1 MSGFVGLP
9 KLSVYTLNI
18 LLLHFKVSAFSIS
31 CCHWLKNGKEGRN
44 WYWYWK
50 WLLQQIIWK
59 RAEEKTYSCG
69 GIRVTSVQCVP
80 VQAQYGS
87 LAKTHSPQLLW
98 KLQFA
103 TGSCTIPECDDTN
116 NKPCLLRERVQSK
129 RVKLMFCEAERQ
141 VKCVNVCSNTL
152 TFKSLG
158 SIQYFSKKDAL
169 KWSKLTFKM
178 SQKIYI
184 FQMNAVIFNCLFM
197 EKLMKKTKQHNC
209 SKVTF
214 YAHFHKL

>member
-1 MSGFVGLP
+1 MSRFVSLP
-9 KLSVYTLNI
+9 ELSVYTLNI
-18 LLLHFKVSAFSIS
+18 LLLHFKMSAFSIS
-31 CCHWLKNGKEGRN
+31 CCHWLKYGKEGRN

-50 WLLQQIIWK
+50 LLLQQMIWK

-69 GIRVTSVQCVP
+69 GICVMSVQCVP

-129 RVKLMFCEAERQ
+129 IVKWMLCGAQRQ
-141 VKCVNVCSNTL
+141 VKCVKVCLNTL
-152 TFKSLG
+152 PFHKFGINTIFK
-158 SIQYFSKKDAL
+158 QKKDAL
-169 KWSKLTFKM
+169 KWHLQSILTFTM
-178 SQKIYI
+178 SQKYI
-184 FQMNAVIFNCLFM
+184 FQMNAVIFNFLFM
-197 EKLMKKTKQHNC
+197 EIL
-209 SKVTF
+209 
-214 YAHFHKL
+214 

>member
-1 MSGFVGLP
+1 MLGFVGLP
-9 KLSVYTLNI
+9 ELSEYTLNI

-31 CCHWLKNGKEGRN
+31 CCHLLKYAKEGRN
-44 WYWYWK
+44 WYWYRK
-50 WLLQQIIWK
+50 WLLQQMIWK
-59 RAEEKTYSCG
+59 REVKKTYSCG

-129 RVKLMFCEAERQ
+129 RVKWMLYGAQRQ
-141 VKCVNVCSNTL
+141 VKCVNVCSNTP
-152 TFKSLG
+152 FKSLG
-158 SIQYFSKKDAL
+158 SIQYFSKKNFIILFSKEAL
-169 KWSKLTFKM
+169 KWLKLTF
-178 SQKIYI
+178 YN
-184 FQMNAVIFNCLFM
+184 FT
-197 EKLMKKTKQHNC
+197 KKNEE
-209 SKVTF
+209 
-214 YAHFHKL
+214 A

>member
-1 MSGFVGLP
+1 MDDRCLYMSRFVSLP
-9 KLSVYTLNI
+9 ELSVYTLNI
-18 LLLHFKVSAFSIS
+18 LLLHFKMSAFSIS
-31 CCHWLKNGKEGRN
+31 CCHWLKYGKEGRN

-50 WLLQQIIWK
+50 LLLQQMIWK

-69 GIRVTSVQCVP
+69 GICVTSVQCVP

-129 RVKLMFCEAERQ
+129 RVKWMLCGAQRQ
-141 VKCVNVCSNTL
+141 VKCEVCSNTL
-152 TFKSLG
+152 P
-158 SIQYFSKKDAL
+158 
-169 KWSKLTFKM
+169 
-178 SQKIYI
+178 
-184 FQMNAVIFNCLFM
+184 
-197 EKLMKKTKQHNC
+197 
-209 SKVTF
+209 
-214 YAHFHKL
+214 FHKFGVNTIFKQKRMH